1 MPPIRWTKNDKKR
14 VKGILTQIAA
24 TCGGWAGM
32 ADKLG
37 IRDKDGHPIRATPQA
52 WSARGRVPTA
62 QVHAVIALAPKSLT
76 LTPSDLNPDARTLE
90 QTQ

>member
-1 MPPIRWTKNDKKR
+1 MPPIRWTKTDKKR

-24 TCGGWAGM
+24 ECGGWAGM

-37 IRDKDGHPIRATPQA
+37 IYDADGRPIRATVQA
-52 WSARGRVPTA
+52 WAARGRVPTPH
-62 QVHAVIALAPKSLT
+62 VHDVIRLAPSNLT
-76 LTPSDLNPDARTLE
+76 LSPSDLNPEARTLE